1 MTDSAFEAWYSEREG
16 FSLRAERLTGPKDE
30 LQAAFE
36 AGRAAAIERLMTP
49 SQHMHLEGIRVML
62 QDMEADDDGERNPPS
77 VLSIYTAML
86 RAAQTDTEPD
96 IAAIVNKDRS
106 ALYSDFSDSPSLKG
120 QERT

>member
-36 AGRAAAIERLMTP
+36 AGVAAA
-49 SQHMHLEGIRVML
+49 
-62 QDMEADDDGERNPPS
+62 MEAAKQPIETAPRDGTRVLVWRRTGMTRPVSENPVVARWRGKYWS
-77 VLSIYTAML
+77 WLGGGS
-86 RAAQTDTEPD
+86 AQDKNLLYWHPLPE
-96 IAAIVNKDRS
+96 AI
-106 ALYSDFSDSPSLKG
+106 SPSLKE